1 MAAAEIL
8 QGTNLTAYQG
18 SLMDTINACGR
29 TLLDTMNQ
37 VLDFSKIVSLERQS
51 QQFERRKG
59 VPLEMK
65 SMHRLAAHLDA
76 YVATDISI
84 LAEEVVEGVCLG
96 HSHTQNSIDS
106 SVILTASAKVNE
118 GTLNA
123 NFPRPNVDVIIDVA
137 ANDWVYYTPPGALRR
152 IIMNIFGNAI
162 KYTEAGNVTFQLDAK
177 EASES
182 WFPHNGPR
190 EHMVTLTVSDTG
202 KGISEGFLK
211 SKLFVPFAQ
220 EDSLATGSG
229 LGLSIVRSL
238 VKSLGGCINV
248 NSRPGSGT
256 TVKVTLPM
264 ARSKPEGNETQSG
277 PMSPF
282 VRERDPVLSEFHY
295 LRQKH
300 NGKRVA
306 IMNMEPEVAS
316 SDPCWANLSRYLT
329 DWYGLILVSPS
340 SQEPI
345 DLILGNEL
353 PSQDQI
359 NCCSRGK
366 NTAFLILSSKYIG
379 RDSIRVQGPFGFKV
393 VDLINR
399 PCGPHKL
406 ARFIQKCLDKDTRH
420 ETIEIT
426 SLAEGLANSDLN
438 GRPASNHESQQSGTQ
453 SSSTT
458 PSENSIFTPNTE
470 ITEGTDSP
478 EVPRGARILVVED
491 NKINLNLMLAFLKKG
506 DFATVDSAE
515 NGSLA
520 VSAVKQDQQGYDI
533 IFMGKILAHSDFS
546 PTLPLTNVR
555 CFHASHERF

>member
-8 QGTNLTAYQG
+8 QGTNLSAYQG

-51 QQFERRKG
+51 HHFERRKG
-59 VPLEMK
+59 LPLEMK
-65 SMHRLAAHLDA
+65 SMHRLAGHLDA

-106 SVILTASAKVNE
+106 SALLTTSAKVNE
-118 GTLNA
+118 GTLDV

-152 IIMNIFGNAI
+152 IVMNIFGNAI
-162 KYTEAGNVTFQLDAK
+162 KYTEAGRVTFRLDAK

-182 WFPHNGPR
+182 WFPRNGPK

-238 VKSLGGCINV
+238 VKSLGGSINV
-248 NSRPGSGT
+248 NSHPGSGT

-264 ARSKPEGNETQSG
+264 ARSEPEGNETQFG
-277 PMSPF
+277 PKSPF
-282 VRERDPVLSEFHY
+282 VREREPVLSEFHY

-306 IMNMEPEVAS
+306 IMNMEPEDAS
-316 SDPCWANLSRYLT
+316 SDPCWANLSHYLT

-345 DLILGNEL
+345 DLILGDEL
-353 PSQDQI
+353 PSQDQME
-359 NCCSRGK
+359 CCSRGK

-379 RDSIRVQGPFGFKV
+379 RDSIRVQWPSGFKV
-393 VDLINR
+393 VDIINR

-406 ARFIQKCLDKDTRH
+406 ARFIQRCLDKDTRH
-420 ETIEIT
+420 ETIETT

-438 GRPASNHESQQSGTQ
+438 GRPSSNHESQESGTQ

-458 PSENSIFTPNTE
+458 SSEISLSTLNTE
-470 ITEGTDSP
+470 TTESIEGIDPP
-478 EVPRGARILVVED
+478 EAPRGTRILVVED

-515 NGSLA
+515 NGRLA
-520 VSAVKQDQQGYDI
+520 VSAVKQEQQGYDV
-533 IFMGKILAHSDFS
+533 IFMGKILAHS
-546 PTLPLTNVR
+546 
-555 CFHASHERF
+555 